1 MKSEKT
7 KRTLIKKGR
16 DSTAV
21 SKQRFL
27 LLFGLNKGNISNVCA
42 ALHMGRST
50 FYEWLKEDAI
60 FKAAYD
66 NEQEA
71 LIDHVESKLFELID
85 RKDTT
90 AIIFFLK
97 TRAKARGYVERQEV
111 TGANGGAII
120 AQFIMPRPGN
130 GEKK

>member
-1 MKSEKT
+1 MKKT
-7 KRTLIKKGR
+7 KRTVIKKGR

-21 SKQRFL
+21 SKRRFL
-27 LLFGLNKGNISNVCA
+27 LLFGQHKGNISNVCA
-42 ALHMGRST
+42 ALHMSRAT
-50 FYEWLKEDAI
+50 FYEWLKGDEV
-60 FKAAYD
+60 FKASYD

-71 LIDHVESKLFELID
+71 LIDHVESKLFDLID
-85 RKDTT
+85 RRDTT

-120 AQFIMPRPGN
+120 AQFIMPRPMTGD
-130 GEKK
+130 KK